1 LDYKLSPCC
10 NPIPGDDVFG
20 FVTINEGIKVHK
32 KDCPN
37 ALGMQSNYAY
47 RIMTAKWIDSQ
58 EEFIINVTGM
68 DVLGLTNQLTK
79 VISNNMH
86 VNIQSISLST
96 DAGIFHGQVAVI
108 VQNNT
113 ILKK

>member
-1 LDYKLSPCC
+1 
-10 NPIPGDDVFG
+10 
-20 FVTINEGIKVHK
+20 
-32 KDCPN
+32 
-37 ALGMQSNYAY
+37 
-47 RIMTAKWIDSQ
+47 
-58 EEFIINVTGM
+58 M

>member
-1 LDYKLSPCC
+1 
-10 NPIPGDDVFG
+10 
-20 FVTINEGIKVHK
+20 
-32 KDCPN
+32 
-37 ALGMQSNYAY
+37 
-47 RIMTAKWIDSQ
+47 MTKWIDSSQ
-58 EEFIINVTGM
+58 EFQTIINVTGM

-96 DAGIFHGQVAVI
+96 DAEFFHGQVVI

>member
-1 LDYKLSPCC
+1 
-10 NPIPGDDVFG
+10 
-20 FVTINEGIKVHK
+20 
-32 KDCPN
+32 
-37 ALGMQSNYAY
+37 
-47 RIMTAKWIDSQ
+47 MTAKWIDSSQ
-58 EEFIINVTGM
+58 EEFKAIINVTGM

-113 ILKK
+113 ILKKMINNIKKIDGIDKVTRVYKT

>member
-1 LDYKLSPCC
+1 
-10 NPIPGDDVFG
+10 
-20 FVTINEGIKVHK
+20 
-32 KDCPN
+32 
-37 ALGMQSNYAY
+37 
-47 RIMTAKWIDSQ
+47 
-58 EEFIINVTGM
+58 M

-96 DAGIFHGQVAVI
+96 DAIFHGQVAVI

-113 ILKK
+113 ILKNDQ